1 MARANFQEVDPPTP
15 QGNGVTFGHTDA
27 QRTGMLKQNEA
38 KGWKDS
44 RYGSNKNSPKAH
56 VFLKLGPQ
64 LLELS
69 GKDLALLME
78 VCH

>member
-1 MARANFQEVDPPTP
+1 M
-15 QGNGVTFGHTDA
+15 TFGHTDA
-27 QRTGMLKQNEA
+27 QRTGVLKQNEA
-38 KGWKDS
+38 KGWKD
-44 RYGSNKNSPKAH
+44 RCGSNKNSPKAH

-69 GKDLALLME
+69 GKDLALLVE